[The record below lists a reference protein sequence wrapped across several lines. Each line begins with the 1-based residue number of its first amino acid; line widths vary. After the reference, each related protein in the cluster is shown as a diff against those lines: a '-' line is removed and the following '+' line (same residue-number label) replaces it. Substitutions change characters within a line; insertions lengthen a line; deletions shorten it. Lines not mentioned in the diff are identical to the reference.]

1 MEECPYNKEASEIT
15 NLNIDKISILNI
27 SGANSDTKLPSINPK
42 PAKEKKKSSKKRCN
56 HPECRKKLSLVDT
69 TMGGCKCEKFFCSLH
84 RDPESHQ
91 CSYDWHNTKKNEL
104 AKILNSNKCVASKLT
119 AI

>member
-1 MEECPYNKEASEIT
+1 MEECPYNKESSEIT
-15 NLNIDKISILNI
+15 NLNIDKIGLLNLTI
-27 SGANSDTKLPSINPK
+27 DNSNIKLPSIIPK
-42 PAKEKKKSSKKRCN
+42 PTKEKKKSSKKRCN

>member
-15 NLNIDKISILNI
+15 NLNIDKISLLNI
-27 SGANSDTKLPSINPK
+27 TGANSNIKLSSIKPK
-42 PAKEKKKSSKKRCN
+42 PTKEKKKSSKKRCN